1 MGGYELVKI
10 HTNSLVAVL
19 GVQHRL
25 VHSVLV
31 IRESSIVQHAMYP
44 MYTMFYQEDKAVR
57 VKLSI
62 RAAKNVV

>member
-1 MGGYELVKI
+1 MGGCQIVKM
-10 HTNSLVAVL
+10 HTNSLVAVP

-31 IRESSIVQHAMYP
+31 IRERSIVNHAMYP
-44 MYTMFYQEDKAVR
+44 MCTMFYPVALHLR

-62 RAAKNVV
+62 RAPKKDN